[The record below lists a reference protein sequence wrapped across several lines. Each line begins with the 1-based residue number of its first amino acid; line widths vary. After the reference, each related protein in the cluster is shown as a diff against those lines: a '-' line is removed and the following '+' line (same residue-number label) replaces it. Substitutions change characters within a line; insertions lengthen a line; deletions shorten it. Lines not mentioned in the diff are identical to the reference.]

1 MRHIELYWTHKLGR
15 VAQVQ
20 PHILDAPAGF
30 GRTSAQ
36 AVADL
41 VRQDASAKGLP
52 VKMAPKPG
60 KETIYQP
67 APHFGR
73 W

>member
-1 MRHIELYWTHKLGR
+1 MRYIELDWTHKLGW

-52 VKMAPKPG
+52 VKMAATTDKAPCF
-60 KETIYQP
+60 QP
-67 APHFGR
+67 APRFGR